1 MTVIS
6 QCRQRSAFF
15 AAAIAALLGLA
26 TTPATF
32 ANDDFRISTLSTRP
46 ELVSGGD
53 VLVRVEVP
61 RKVLLQSVRVELNG
75 KDVTA
80 VFRADAAARTLTGLV
95 TGLNLGENTLEAAVV
110 GKGHGRSERLTLTNH
125 PISGPVFS
133 GPHQTPFIC
142 ETEVFGLGPAL
153 DANCSAPTKVQY
165 LYFTTANTF
174 RTYDPA
180 GPRPADLARTTTLD
194 GNTVDF
200 IVRTETGTINRAV
213 YQIAFIHQPGT
224 PLPDPWT
231 KTPGWNGRLIYT
243 FGGGLRASYHQGRW
257 ITGGSSGVAGAGV
270 TDANIGGVG
279 RVLGEGY
286 ALASSTFNVN
296 NISGNDVI
304 SAETAMM
311 VKEHF
316 IDQFGEPRY
325 TIGFG
330 ASGGA
335 MQQHLIAHNYPGI
348 LDGIQPGLSFPDS
361 WTFLVTYL
369 DCALLDDA
377 FNQSST
383 PWTVAQKQSV
393 VGHRNYAYCTDNFPN
408 WRTRIHPGNG
418 CDPAIPAAIIFHPVT
433 NPLGVRCTFQDNQK
447 NIFGTDPA
455 TGYALRPLDN
465 VGVQYGLL
473 AFNSGAITFEQFAEL
488 NRRVGGF
495 DINGEIVANRMVA
508 DAAALPIA
516 SRTGRVTSGANLDT
530 VPIIDSRQYLDESG
544 NVHDSS
550 RSLIM
555 RARLIETNG
564 HADNQIIWVEAPTT
578 SQLNYRSLRLIDT
591 WLANIASDHSGGSAA
606 EKVVRNKPA
615 GAVDACFTASGE
627 MVTDLASCRALYP
640 PQLNSRLSAGEPL
653 TQDFMKCQL
662 KPVSQAGYTRPLS
675 NAQLQT
681 LRAVFPGGVCDYSED
696 AVGQR
701 KARAWLA
708 YPRPGG
714 VRLVRDDDARHGRDR
729 D

>member
-311 VKEHF
+311 VKE
-316 IDQFGEPRY
+316 
-325 TIGFG
+325 IGR
-330 ASGGA
+330 
-335 MQQHLIAHNYPGI
+335 AH
-348 LDGIQPGLSFPDS
+348 
-361 WTFLVTYL
+361 V
-369 DCALLDDA
+369 
-377 FNQSST
+377 
-383 PWTVAQKQSV
+383 
-393 VGHRNYAYCTDNFPN
+393 
-408 WRTRIHPGNG
+408 
-418 CDPAIPAAIIFHPVT
+418 
-433 NPLGVRCTFQDNQK
+433 
-447 NIFGTDPA
+447 
-455 TGYALRPLDN
+455 
-465 VGVQYGLL
+465 
-473 AFNSGAITFEQFAEL
+473 
-488 NRRVGGF
+488 
-495 DINGEIVANRMVA
+495 
-508 DAAALPIA
+508 
-516 SRTGRVTSGANLDT
+516 
-530 VPIIDSRQYLDESG
+530 
-544 NVHDSS
+544 
-550 RSLIM
+550 
-555 RARLIETNG
+555 
-564 HADNQIIWVEAPTT
+564 
-578 SQLNYRSLRLIDT
+578 
-591 WLANIASDHSGGSAA
+591 
-606 EKVVRNKPA
+606 
-615 GAVDACFTASGE
+615 
-627 MVTDLASCRALYP
+627 
-640 PQLNSRLSAGEPL
+640 
-653 TQDFMKCQL
+653 
-662 KPVSQAGYTRPLS
+662 
-675 NAQLQT
+675 
-681 LRAVFPGGVCDYSED
+681 
-696 AVGQR
+696 
-701 KARAWLA
+701 
-708 YPRPGG
+708 
-714 VRLVRDDDARHGRDR
+714 
-729 D
+729 